1 MKKVY
6 ANPKHC
12 VNCHLCKV
20 YCIAAHSKSKDVLKA
35 YKKENLKDTARIIV
49 EETKTISCGL
59 QCRHCDEPKCV
70 ASCISGAMRKDL
82 NTGIVFCDPSRCVG
96 CLTCVVACDY
106 GAVQPGPDGKALKC
120 DLCKDLGE
128 PACVANCPNGA
139 IAFLEK
145 EDE

>member
-6 ANPKHC
+6 TNPKHC

-20 YCIAAHSKSKDVLKA
+20 YCVAAHSSSKDVLKA
-35 YKKENLKDTARIIV
+35 YKEEGLKDTARIIV
-49 EETKTISCGL
+49 EETKPISCAV

-70 ASCISGAMRKDL
+70 ASCISGAMRKDPT
-82 NTGIVFCDPSRCVG
+82 TGIVYCDTSRCVG
-96 CLTCVVACDY
+96 CLTCVVACSH

-120 DLCKDLGE
+120 DLCRNLSE

-145 EDE
+145 EEK